1 MHIVKMLSL
10 IAFRLQF
17 DMYVLHDC
25 MFWEKWYDNEG
36 TPTLAEDRNVLYEN
50 RLLGSPRLRM
60 LRVRNDSC
68 AVHDD
73 FKTSI
78 SECYDVYS
86 PQVEDTRPFGPIN
99 GTA

>member
-1 MHIVKMLSL
+1 
-10 IAFRLQF
+10 
-17 DMYVLHDC
+17 MYVLHDC
-25 MFWEKWYDNEG
+25 MYWEKWYDNAG
-36 TPTLAEDRNVLYEN
+36 TPTLIEDRNVLYEN

-68 AVHDD
+68 EVHDD
-73 FKTSI
+73 FKSSI

-86 PQVEDTRPFGPIN
+86 PQVEDTGEFGLKN